1 MSVNPPCPLPWRSDR
16 VDSAMGRVARALGA
30 IIGLAMLAAAMTAQ
44 PARAAD
50 SLVITNYGISAVS
63 LPWAV
68 ALDKGFIK
76 ANGVDV
82 DGVLGSPGG
91 GTTIRNLLASKLAV
105 GQSAVSAAVAAVQQG
120 LDIVLIYSP
129 VNNAGGLSWV
139 APVQSPFNSLADLK
153 GQKVAFSNPRS
164 TTEMVMRMMLAKNGL
179 AKDVEMVASGGI
191 PAGLTLLNQGAVAAA
206 PIDQPALMPAGK
218 FKTVAAVNDYI
229 PNLSWEIG
237 ITTRAFAAAHP
248 DTVRGLV
255 RAWRQ
260 GVDDVYAHP
269 ADAVKT
275 YAKVF
280 ETTDEIAGKI
290 VPQLIASHF
299 FSPGRFNKEGL
310 DAMLDGMKLVGALKE
325 QFDVDKAID
334 PSFLAEDLR

>member
-1 MSVNPPCPLPWRSDR
+1 MSVINLPLPLRR
-16 VDSAMGRVARALGA
+16 RARACA
-30 IIGLAMLAAAMTAQ
+30 PRALAALALLAPAMAH

-68 ALDKGFIK
+68 ALQKGFIK
-76 ANGVDV
+76 ANGVEI
-82 DGVLGSPGG
+82 DGILGSSGG
-91 GTTIRNLLASKLAV
+91 GTTIRNFLASKLPV
-105 GQSAVSAAVAAVQQG
+105 GQSAVSAAVAAIQQG

-129 VNNAGGLSWV
+129 VNNAGGLAWV
-139 APVQSPFNSLADLK
+139 APVQSPFNTLADLK
-153 GQKVAFSNPRS
+153 GHKVAFSNPRS
-164 TTEMVMRMMLAKNGL
+164 TTEMVMRTMLARNGL
-179 AKDVEMVASGGI
+179 AKDVEMVPSGGI

-206 PIDQPALMPAGK
+206 PIDQPALMPPGK

-229 PNLSWEIG
+229 PSLTWEIG

-260 GVDDVYAHP
+260 AVEDVYAHP
-269 ADAVKT
+269 ADAVKI

-280 ETTDEIAGKI
+280 ETNEEVAGKI

-299 FSPGRFNKEGL
+299 FSPGKFNKEGL

-325 QFDVDKAID
+325 QFDVEKVID
-334 PSFLAEDLR
+334 RSFLPEDLR